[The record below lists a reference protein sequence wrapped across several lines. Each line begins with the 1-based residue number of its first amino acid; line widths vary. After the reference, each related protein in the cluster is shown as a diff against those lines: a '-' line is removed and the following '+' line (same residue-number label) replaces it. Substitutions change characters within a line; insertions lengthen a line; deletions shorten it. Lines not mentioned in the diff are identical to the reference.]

1 MNKDEVQKKID
12 AALLKG
18 EPRQILIGSP
28 KKYARGKDTPR
39 WWVELKCSEHGRYPV
54 PKRLDN
60 AIAST
65 KRIRRCP
72 QCSIDRA
79 SYENTIRA
87 ATENGSLEELFP
99 EIAREWHPTKNKFKP
114 SQVPVKSNL
123 NVWWICP
130 RGHEFNQR
138 IADRTTKLTSCTI
151 CQKHLRV
158 SKFELY
164 TFSVLFEIFNG
175 NVRSQYSGPLYSKD
189 IDIYV
194 PELNLAIEVDGYPW
208 HLKTQKRDKKK
219 QDEIISDDFNL
230 LRFRDYRLPKV
241 HDFELRENLTLENTQ
256 SVIELVNYLRAN
268 FQLKGDQE
276 ARAKEF
282 VVKQKLGLDT
292 FHSLMAEFPLPSIK
306 DEKKLVDPVSVTHPH
321 LEKEWGDNGLLTP
334 EMVSKGQHLK
344 VEWICQ
350 SCGDKYVKSVKER
363 CDQTYGCK
371 SCADSKKNL
380 TRHEQRRKQG
390 INLADQFP
398 KLAQQFNDKRNKCSA
413 KDIGPGDGRR
423 FWWTCPDCKMD
434 FDASPHSRTSKG
446 DNCPYCSGHRA
457 CHWNN
462 LKALYPDIDQYWD
475 YSNNGEKLPENYTSG
490 SAEMIRWRCPKCG
503 ASRLGR
509 INDRVD
515 RKNKKVRRFKHKC
528 I

>member
-1 MNKDEVQKKID
+1 
-12 AALLKG
+12 
-18 EPRQILIGSP
+18 
-28 KKYARGKDTPR
+28 
-39 WWVELKCSEHGRYPV
+39 
-54 PKRLDN
+54 
-60 AIAST
+60 
-65 KRIRRCP
+65 
-72 QCSIDRA
+72 SIDRA

-175 NVRSQYSGPLYSKD
+175 NVRSQYSGPLHSKD

-292 FHSLMAEFPLPSIK
+292 
-306 DEKKLVDPVSVTHPH
+306 
-321 LEKEWGDNGLLTP
+321 
-334 EMVSKGQHLK
+334 
-344 VEWICQ
+344 
-350 SCGDKYVKSVKER
+350 
-363 CDQTYGCK
+363 
-371 SCADSKKNL
+371 
-380 TRHEQRRKQG
+380 
-390 INLADQFP
+390 
-398 KLAQQFNDKRNKCSA
+398 
-413 KDIGPGDGRR
+413 
-423 FWWTCPDCKMD
+423 
-434 FDASPHSRTSKG
+434 
-446 DNCPYCSGHRA
+446 
-457 CHWNN
+457 
-462 LKALYPDIDQYWD
+462 
-475 YSNNGEKLPENYTSG
+475 
-490 SAEMIRWRCPKCG
+490 
-503 ASRLGR
+503 
-509 INDRVD
+509 
-515 RKNKKVRRFKHKC
+515 
-528 I
+528 